1 MIQEEVVPPLLS
13 RMSNADIAREYLI
26 NRGRAGQEEE
36 KNAIP
41 VPSDGEE
48 EVKQPAEVAPVVAP
62 PAQVIIKMGMPG
74 YNSNFDMKYPTL
86 KNYIASGG
94 KKKQDSPII

>member
-1 MIQEEVVPPLLS
+1 
-13 RMSNADIAREYLI
+13 MSNADIAREYLI
-26 NRGRAGQEEE
+26 NRGRPNEEEE

-48 EVKQPAEVAPVVAP
+48 EVKHPVEVAPVVAP
-62 PAQVIIKMGMPG
+62 PASVIIKMGMPG
-74 YNSNFDMKYPTL
+74 YNSLYDIKYPTL